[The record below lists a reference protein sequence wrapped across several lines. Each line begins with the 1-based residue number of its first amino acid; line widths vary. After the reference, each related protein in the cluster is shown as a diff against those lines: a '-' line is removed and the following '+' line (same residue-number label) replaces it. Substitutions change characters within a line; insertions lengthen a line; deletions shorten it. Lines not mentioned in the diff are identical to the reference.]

1 MREMKDS
8 GVVSIGMIPVEW
20 KTIKL
25 KFLFGD
31 GNEGLKI
38 GPFGSAMKGKTLE
51 SGEYKIYNQ
60 AHLINNDFSLN
71 RHFVSEETFQ
81 ELRNYEVKPGD
92 VLFSMMGT
100 IGKCRIMPEGYP
112 KGIMDS
118 HLLKAGLNLNIVH
131 SQYFVYAYDKDYSS
145 QVIEQLLYSSNG
157 TIMNGLNS
165 TILKNVKIA
174 MPYSLGMQ
182 RKIVNYLDTKC
193 SKIDE
198 IIEKQLSIIEKLKE
212 YKISIITEVV
222 TKGLDYEVDYKESGT
237 EWLGKIPSHWQ
248 YLSFKNV
255 LKERNE
261 KNFPVKTAERLSL
274 SIDKGVTLY
283 SEKTTNLDRF
293 KDDVSQYKLAHEG
306 DFVLNSMNMIVGA
319 VGISHYFGCVSPAY
333 YTYYD
338 NEEDHITAKYCDY
351 LFHSKTVKK
360 VLHSLGKGIMS
371 IDRGN
376 DRINTCRLKVSRT
389 DLRALKIPVPPIC
402 EQREIVKYLQS
413 KENLIDKT
421 IADRNKAIEK
431 LQEYKKSLIYEVVT
445 GKKEV

>member
-20 KTIKL
+20 KAIKL

-131 SQYFVYAYDKDYSS
+131 PQYFVYAYDKDYSS

-198 IIEKQLSIIEKLKE
+198 IIEKQQVIIEKLKE
-212 YKISIITEVV
+212 YKLSIITEAV
-222 TKGLDYEVDYKESGT
+222 TSGINPDVELKDST
-237 EWLGKIPSHWQ
+237 IDMCEQIPVHWSISQ
-248 YLSFKNV
+248 NRYLFS
-255 LKERNE
+255 LRDE
-261 KNFPVKTAERLSL
+261 KNYKPLDEVRLLSL
-274 SIDKGVTLY
+274 YTDLGVFPHGEQEERGNKAVKAEGYKVVYENDIVVNIILAWMGAIGRSAYDGVT
-283 SEKTTNLDRF
+283 
-293 KDDVSQYKLAHEG
+293 
-306 DFVLNSMNMIVGA
+306 
-319 VGISHYFGCVSPAY
+319 SPAY
-333 YTYYD
+333 DIYKPNENVCSRYYHYLYRTKPFSA
-338 NEEDHITAKYCDY
+338 ECYKY
-351 LFHSKTVKK
+351 
-360 VLHSLGKGIMS
+360 GRGIMAMRWRTYSSEFKS
-371 IDRGN
+371 I
-376 DRINTCRLKVSRT
+376 KV
-389 DLRALKIPVPPIC
+389 PVPPYIEQCQIADYLDSKC
-402 EQREIVKYLQS
+402 EML
-413 KENLIDKT
+413 DKT